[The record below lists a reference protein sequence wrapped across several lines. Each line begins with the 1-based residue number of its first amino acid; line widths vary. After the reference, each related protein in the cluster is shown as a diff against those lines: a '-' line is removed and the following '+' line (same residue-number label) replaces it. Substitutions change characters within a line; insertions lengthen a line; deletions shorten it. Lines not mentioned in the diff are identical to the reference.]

1 MMNIGNKRGGLLE
14 SAEKSNFEFEDD
26 VLSSIDNKYINDE
39 ESQKWDLHDLIS
51 TCKQLELDFP
61 MLFQEEQEDDEQAT

>member
-26 VLSSIDNKYINDE
+26 VFSNIDNKYINDE
-39 ESQKWDLHDLIS
+39 ES
-51 TCKQLELDFP
+51 
-61 MLFQEEQEDDEQAT
+61 